1 MTTIA
6 QATVEELK
14 DLYCDM
20 HKDVH
25 GVKGR
30 WIYGGSYTHE
40 ELVDMI
46 NRLELEWV
54 EVEAREREQQQ
65 AAADAARRH
74 IQNLMDMG
82 AQDEA
87 MVIRWMHDAYGTGG
101 DHKFLDW
108 ELGVEYGFIEG
119 ILQQGL

>member
-1 MTTIA
+1 MTTIN

-14 DLYCDM
+14 DLYCDL

-25 GVKGR
+25 GVKAR
-30 WIYGGSYTHE
+30 WVYGGSYTHE
-40 ELVDMI
+40 ELVSMI
-46 NRLELEWV
+46 NRLEQEWV

-65 AAADAARRH
+65 AAAVAARRQ
-74 IQNLMDMG
+74 IQVLMDHG
-82 AQDEA
+82 ARDEA
-87 MVIRWMHDAYGTGG
+87 MAIRWMHDAYGTGG
-101 DHKFLDW
+101 DHKFLDY

>member
-30 WIYGGSYTHE
+30 WIYGGSYTHQ

-46 NRLELEWV
+46 NRLEQEWV

-65 AAADAARRH
+65 AAAVAARQQ
-74 IQNLMDMG
+74 IQRLMELG
-82 AQDEA
+82 ARDEA
-87 MVIRWMHDAYGTGG
+87 MAIRWMHEAYRTDG

>member
-1 MTTIA
+1 MTTID

-25 GVKGR
+25 GIKGR
-30 WIYGGSYTHE
+30 WIYGGSYTHQ
-40 ELVDMI
+40 ELVGMI
-46 NRLELEWV
+46 HRLEQEWV
-54 EVEAREREQQQ
+54 EVEAREQERQQ
-65 AAADAARRH
+65 AAAAAARRH

-87 MVIRWMHDAYGTGG
+87 MAIRWMHDAYRTHG
-101 DHKFLDW
+101 DHRFLDY
-108 ELGVEYGFIEG
+108 ELGTEYGFIEG
-119 ILQQGL
+119 ILRQGL